1 MFLFGMTVKQELSH
15 CGRRMGKVAEFL
27 MVAKQKH
34 SSCSSCINSIK
45 DSTHLVSSIYLIV
58 DGGNYWLF
66 LGLCSAV

>member
-15 CGRRMGKVAEFL
+15 CVRRMGKVAEFL

-45 DSTHLVSSIYLIV
+45 DSINLVSSV
-58 DGGNYWLF
+58 FVAGGNYWLF
-66 LGLCSAV
+66 LGKL